1 MAIRGATTIAEYA
14 IRKWME
20 REGFVTECFKLEMT
34 GAHEA
39 VLHDGNTTPAAAV
52 VRSGN
57 QDGFDCR
64 VRGEVK

>member
-20 REGFVTECFKLEMT
+20 REGSVTECFELEMT

-39 VLHDGNTTPAAAV
+39 VLHDGNGD
-52 VRSGN
+52 RLRLLY
-57 QDGFDCR
+57 D
-64 VRGEVK
+64 RGTRMVLIVE